1 MVAVTQLELFMP
13 YTSSLKGK
21 RSIIK
26 SVMSQIRNKY
36 NVSIAEIDFHEQWQR
51 TLLEVAAVANEYSFL
66 QKEITTIVRFV
77 ETFSDVELIRADTE
91 YYD

>member
-13 YTSSLKGK
+13 YTSSLKEK

-66 QKEITTIVRFV
+66 QKKITTIVRFV